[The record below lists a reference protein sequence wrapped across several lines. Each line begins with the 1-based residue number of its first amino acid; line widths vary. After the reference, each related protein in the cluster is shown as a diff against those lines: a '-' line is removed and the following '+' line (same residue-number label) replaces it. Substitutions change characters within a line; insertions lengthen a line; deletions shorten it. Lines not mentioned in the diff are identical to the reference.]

1 VKNVTVDE
9 PETDPE
15 LQAELDNC
23 LQAGNYL
30 IVLVRREKNELQLK
44 RFTQNFS
51 IADFDPA
58 IKLLQNNLQEERE
71 RLIREDEE

>member
-1 VKNVTVDE
+1 MTVDE

-15 LQAELDNC
+15 LQAELAKC

-30 IVLVRREKNELQLK
+30 IALVRREKNELQLR

-58 IKLLQNNLQEERE
+58 VKLLQNNLREERE
-71 RLIREDEE
+71 RLVRKDEE

>member
-1 VKNVTVDE
+1 MTVHE
-9 PETDPE
+9 SETDPE
-15 LQAELDNC
+15 LQAELDRC
-23 LQAGNYL
+23 LQSGSYL
-30 IVLVRREKNELQLK
+30 VVLVRREDNELLLR

-58 IKLLQNNLQEERE
+58 MKLLQNNLREERE

>member
-1 VKNVTVDE
+1 MNVDE

-15 LQAELDNC
+15 LQAELEKC

-30 IVLVRREKNELQLK
+30 IVLVRREVNELQLR

-58 IKLLQNNLQEERE
+58 VKLLQNNLQEERE